1 MPNLLTHRPVDGSAR
16 ERMRD
21 VQRREASALD
31 AVTRAERRVQTEQM
45 RTTKILQERN
55 TIVARAVRSR
65 DRAISALA
73 SVSGTERT
81 ALLLSESVTAVRRC
95 CRSAASQESPGPDLA
110 TPAIAP
116 VVSRAT
122 SGADGK
128 PGAGDE
134 D

>member
-1 MPNLLTHRPVDGSAR
+1 MPNRLTHRPVDGSAR

-45 RTTKILQERN
+45 RTSKILQERN
-55 TIVARAVRSR
+55 KIVARAVRSR
-65 DRAISALA
+65 DQAIFALA

-95 CRSAASQESPGPDLA
+95 CRSAATHESPGSDLS

-116 VVSRAT
+116 VVGLAT

-128 PGAGDE
+128 PGASDE